1 MILNDKSVILRMMSY
16 SESTKELDTI
26 VNTLNDCIKMALS
39 PFVDNMVRSR
49 QQVDTVETIMKQLPD
64 YQRILSE
71 NADLKL
77 ENARLRIKIA
87 EQKAMFPTPIKLT
100 VSEKSASD
108 ELPDN
113 FVEEIYAEAHL
124 STTNSTHSLLD
135 NLNKNEMSM
144 EQEEEHEDDEQEEE
158 HEEEEV
164 EVDEEEQ
171 EVEEDVEEEEVDEVE
186 EEVDEEEEE
195 VDEEEEED
203 EDEEEVEEEVNEE
216 EEEEEEEEVKG
227 EEEEEVEVEVD
238 EEEEEE
244 EEEEVD
250 EEEEEEEEDEEEE
263 EEEEVEV
270 EVDEE
275 EVDEEEVEEKKS
287 ETELSKQDDNE
298 DEEQDEEV
306 YIVEL
311 DGTDYYTNDDENGD
325 IYKIMEDE
333 DIGNKVG
340 EFQNGEAVI
349 Y

>member
-144 EQEEEHEDDEQEEE
+144 EQEEEHE
-158 HEEEEV
+158 EEEV

-227 EEEEEVEVEVD
+227 EEEEE
-238 EEEEEE
+238 

-250 EEEEEEEEDEEEE
+250 EEEEEEEEEDEEEE

>member
-144 EQEEEHEDDEQEEE
+144 EQEEEHE
-158 HEEEEV
+158 EEEV

-263 EEEEVEV
+263 EEEEDEV